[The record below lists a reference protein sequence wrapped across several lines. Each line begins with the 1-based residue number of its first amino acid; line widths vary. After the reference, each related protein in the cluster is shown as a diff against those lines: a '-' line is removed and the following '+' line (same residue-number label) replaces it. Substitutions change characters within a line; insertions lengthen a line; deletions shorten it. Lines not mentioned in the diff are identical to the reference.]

1 MPAEKSASQW
11 YFPEVYLPTVFDNL
25 VSSVQVNGKTVEKTL
40 WDARGEEEQD
50 NLRPSQFPE
59 TDVTLTCFLIVPTIG
74 NCK

>member
-40 WDARGEEEQD
+40 WDARGEEE
-50 NLRPSQFPE
+50 
-59 TDVTLTCFLIVPTIG
+59 
-74 NCK
+74 